1 MLLKELN
8 NMQSKK
14 ISVNIQFT
22 YMLDDDNS
30 ILHQVIIQ
38 NEIVPDSIM
47 LQTMRELIQIYS
59 NKLIKD
65 QDELDEQIC
74 DDLLSA
80 QIELDKTL
88 LETILKN

>member
-1 MLLKELN
+1 
-8 NMQSKK
+8 MQSKK